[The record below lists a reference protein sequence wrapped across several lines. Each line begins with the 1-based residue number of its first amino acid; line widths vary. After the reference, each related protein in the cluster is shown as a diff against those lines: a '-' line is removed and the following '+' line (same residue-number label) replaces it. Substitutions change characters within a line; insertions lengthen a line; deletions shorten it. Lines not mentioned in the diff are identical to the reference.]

1 VGQRD
6 RGTKRI
12 APKWVG
18 ESKGRVPDLGRTGA
32 VALAIFLAVNVG
44 GAALSIDFDGAC
56 VAVIRKVEAVRHI
69 IVRPRKVIH
78 TGIGGRGAWT
88 PCRKN
93 RPGKQGMQSP
103 GQFGPHSNLLDT
115 RHL

>member
-44 GAALSIDFDGAC
+44 GAALSIDFDGA
-56 VAVIRKVEAVRHI
+56 
-69 IVRPRKVIH
+69 
-78 TGIGGRGAWT
+78 
-88 PCRKN
+88 
-93 RPGKQGMQSP
+93 
-103 GQFGPHSNLLDT
+103 
-115 RHL
+115 